1 MVLAGRGEPV
11 VDAAWSEPG
20 LMTDAGASRHLLE
33 GLPGD
38 PAGIARVVQGLLVHE
53 FWAAAYGVSLA
64 EPERDLVN
72 LRRVE
77 QVLDA
82 ATSRDDRPLDV
93 AREPH
98 QRVAT
103 NCRGF
108 TVMAVTLLRAAGVP
122 ARARCGFGAY
132 FAPGWYEDH
141 WVAEYRDGDRW
152 KLLDAQVDEL
162 QRRQLGIDFDLTD
175 VPRDEFV
182 IAGDAWTMTRAG
194 RADPDRFG
202 LTSIREAGAWWIAAN
217 LMRDAA
223 ALDGVELLPWDLWG
237 GMPGPEDAVD
247 VALYDELAAATAGP
261 SMADVRRLLAD
272 DRLRVP
278 DEVFNV
284 QHRRREAI

>member
-1 MVLAGRGEPV
+1 
-11 VDAAWSEPG
+11 
-20 LMTDAGASRHLLE
+20 MTDAGASSHLLA

-82 ATSRDDRPLDV
+82 VTRRDDRPLDV
-93 AREPH
+93 TREPH

-108 TVMAVTLLRAAGVP
+108 TVMAVTLLRTAGVP

-141 WVAEYRDGDRW
+141 WVAEYHDGDRW

-202 LTSIREAGAWWIAAN
+202 LTSLHEAGAWWIAAN

-237 GMPGPEDAVD
+237 GMPGPDDAID
-247 VALYDELAAATAGP
+247 VALFDELADATAGP

-284 QHRRREAI
+284 QHRRREVL